1 MNSKFS
7 IFVICVE
14 AIYICYY
21 IICMTVPLN
30 IRKKQGG
37 KESTRLNQQS
47 ETSRCH
53 KKAYEYTVCFLFL
66 IGFP

>member
-1 MNSKFS
+1 MNSKIS

-53 KKAYEYTVCFLFL
+53 K
-66 IGFP
+66 